1 MGGCTQGEGGLR
13 VRLASFGQTRSDPLA
28 SAVEDYAARLSHY
41 VQFELVE
48 LPAHQAGRDRA
59 RVGKS
64 AEAAALFRKL
74 RPRDWLVTLDENGK
88 QLSSRE
94 LSVFIGK
101 AQTHSRDLLFAIGG
115 DEGLSEEAL
124 NQSHLTLSL
133 SRMTLPHRLARL
145 VLIEQLYRAF
155 TIQRGQPYHK

>member
-1 MGGCTQGEGGLR
+1 MGGRAEGEGGLK
-13 VRLASFGQTRSDPLA
+13 VRLASFGQTRSDPFG

-41 VQFELVE
+41 VQFELIQ
-48 LPAHQAGRDRA
+48 LPAHRA
-59 RVGKS
+59 VRANATKS

-74 RPRDWLVTLDENGK
+74 RPRDWLVTLDESGK

-94 LSVFIGK
+94 LSVFM
-101 AQTHSRDLLFAIGG
+101 AQAQSQSHDLLFAIGG

-124 NQSHLTLSL
+124 KRSHLTLSL

-155 TIQRGQPYHK
+155 TIQRGQPYPK

>member
-13 VRLASFGQTRSDPLA
+13 VRLASFGQIRSDPLA
-28 SAVEDYAARLSHY
+28 SAVEDYSARLRHY
-41 VQFELVE
+41 VQFELLE
-48 LPAHQAGRDRA
+48 LPAHPAGRDA
-59 RVGKS
+59 HAAKS

-94 LSVFIGK
+94 LSVFIAQ

-124 NQSHLTLSL
+124 NRSYLTLSL